1 VLVVDDFADFRHA
14 ARRLLEAEGFSVVG
28 EAGDGESAL
37 RAARELSPDIVLLD
51 IQLPGIDGFE
61 VARRLASEPRA
72 PAIILTSARD
82 SSNYRSRLSGAP
94 AQGFIGKSDLS
105 AASIAALL

>member
-1 VLVVDDFADFRHA
+1 MTTTRAHHLRTVTRSTVLVVDDFADFRHA

-51 IQLPGIDGFE
+51 IQL
-61 VARRLASEPRA
+61 
-72 PAIILTSARD
+72 
-82 SSNYRSRLSGAP
+82 
-94 AQGFIGKSDLS
+94 
-105 AASIAALL
+105 